1 MIPAA
6 ILGPAIT
13 LLAAYPRFQNVMQT
27 QEVMMGILT
36 GVQTTQTAQ
45 ELTLKSLVEIQKSQ
59 GEIQKSQG
67 EILKSQG
74 ETLSKLDRDVT
85 RILDVLTQSRYT
97 LTHVSSVF
105 PEENGE
111 L

>member
-1 MIPAA
+1 
-6 ILGPAIT
+6 
-13 LLAAYPRFQNVMQT
+13 
-27 QEVMMGILT
+27 MGILT

-59 GEIQKSQG
+59 GEIQR
-67 EILKSQG
+67 SQG

>member
-1 MIPAA
+1 MILAA
-6 ILGPAIT
+6 IIGPIFT
-13 LLAAYPRFQNVMQT
+13 LLAAYPGFQHFQQR

-36 GVQTTQTAQ
+36 GIQTTQTAQ
-45 ELTLKSLVEIQKSQ
+45 ELALKSL
-59 GEIQKSQG
+59 GEIQKSQV
-67 EILKSQG
+67 

-85 RILDVLTQSRYT
+85 RILDVLTPKSRYT
-97 LTHVSSVF
+97 VTHVSSVF

>member
-1 MIPAA
+1 
-6 ILGPAIT
+6 
-13 LLAAYPRFQNVMQT
+13 
-27 QEVMMGILT
+27 MGILT

-45 ELTLKSLVEIQKSQ
+45 ELTLKSLGEIQKSQ

-67 EILKSQG
+67 EIQKLQGEIQKSQG

-97 LTHVSSVF
+97 LTHVSSIF
-105 PEENGE
+105 PEKI
-111 L
+111 

>member
-1 MIPAA
+1 
-6 ILGPAIT
+6 
-13 LLAAYPRFQNVMQT
+13 
-27 QEVMMGILT
+27 MGILT

-45 ELTLKSLVEIQKSQ
+45 ELTLKSLV
-59 GEIQKSQG
+59 EIQKSQG

-85 RILDVLTQSRYT
+85 RILDVLTPKSRYT
-97 LTHVSSVF
+97 VTHVSSVF

>member
-13 LLAAYPRFQNVMQT
+13 LLAAYPWFQHVKQT

-85 RILDVLTQSRYT
+85 RILDVLTPKSRYT
-97 LTHVSSVF
+97 VTHVSSVF
-105 PEENGE
+105 PEKI
-111 L
+111 

>member
-1 MIPAA
+1 
-6 ILGPAIT
+6 
-13 LLAAYPRFQNVMQT
+13 
-27 QEVMMGILT
+27 MGILT

-45 ELTLKSLVEIQKSQ
+45 ELTLKSL

-67 EILKSQG
+67 EILKSQGEIQKLQGEIQKSQG

-85 RILDVLTQSRYT
+85 RILDVLTPKSRYT
-97 LTHVSSVF
+97 VTHVSSVF

>member
-13 LLAAYPRFQNVMQT
+13 LLAAYPRFQHVKQT

-45 ELTLKSLVEIQKSQ
+45 ELTLKSLGEIQKSQ
-59 GEIQKSQG
+59 GEIQ
-67 EILKSQG
+67 KSQG

-97 LTHVSSVF
+97 VTHMSSVF
-105 PEENGE
+105 P
-111 L
+111 

>member
-1 MIPAA
+1 
-6 ILGPAIT
+6 
-13 LLAAYPRFQNVMQT
+13 
-27 QEVMMGILT
+27 MMGILT

-59 GEIQKSQG
+59 GEI
-67 EILKSQG
+67 LKSQG

-85 RILDVLTQSRYT
+85 RILDVLTPKSRYT
-97 LTHVSSVF
+97 VTHVSSVF